1 MLLFPCSSGGD
12 ATDCC
17 VQGLLTADSELQF
30 PMTWLTPAGFDWQ
43 LWNASTADFNRHP
56 PPQSAALS
64 DRLRWMLA
72 LGSDDKIAG
81 ELSAFSMGSTYSEEG
96 EGASY
101 IPGLMYH
108 HEDGEPLLDQ
118 QPFAFGDYLSA
129 EALWLANSTVSPT
142 KPTCLVIWLH
152 PYSYNTGYSPQYGQ
166 ADVRAPVAREAGC
179 VVMAFDQVGF
189 GIRVTQGG
197 NKFYARHGGRASLL
211 GQMVKDVH
219 AAVDFMLC
227 RSPALRH
234 NLTMCSQH
242 GYSVDNSPINRIP
255 YIDPEQVY
263 VAGFALG
270 GTVALHAAALDNRIK
285 AVASFAGFTPM
296 RTDTSDRPTGG
307 IRRLYE
313 MHALLP
319 RLGLFDNGEM
329 HNNVMASLPYDY
341 EEVLSK
347 AVAPR
352 PTLLYTPQ
360 SDRDATWSDV
370 SACVNAS
377 KIAWPGKWLLDGIE
391 VWSQHFARPV

>member
-1 MLLFPCSSGGD
+1 
-12 ATDCC
+12 
-17 VQGLLTADSELQF
+17 
-30 PMTWLTPAGFDWQ
+30 
-43 LWNASTADFNRHP
+43 
-56 PPQSAALS
+56 
-64 DRLRWMLA
+64 
-72 LGSDDKIAG
+72 
-81 ELSAFSMGSTYSEEG
+81 
-96 EGASY
+96 
-101 IPGLMYH
+101 
-108 HEDGEPLLDQ
+108 
-118 QPFAFGDYLSA
+118 
-129 EALWLANSTVSPT
+129 
-142 KPTCLVIWLH
+142 
-152 PYSYNTGYSPQYGQ
+152 
-166 ADVRAPVAREAGC
+166 
-179 VVMAFDQVGF
+179 
-189 GIRVTQGG
+189 
-197 NKFYARHGGRASLL
+197 
-211 GQMVKDVH
+211 MVKDVH

-234 NLTMCSQH
+234 NLTVCSQH
-242 GYSVDNSPINRIP
+242 GYSVDNSPIDRIP

-270 GTVALHAAALDNRIK
+270 GTVALHAAALDSRIK

-296 RTDTSDRPTGG
+296 RTDTADKPTGG

-319 RLGLFDNGEM
+319 RLGLFDNGET

-377 KIAWPGKWLLDGIE
+377 KAAWPGEWMLHGIV
-391 VWSQHFARPV
+391 VWSPHFAWPVHSQACLCWCPCDCLLCVRADKMLTHLAPADAISKMEVVEVGALVAWLKAL